1 MIIIQIIKQLQPSIV
16 MPFFFFFN
24 QLTVQTSNTTA
35 TIEIASFKRKV
46 QIETAMG
53 VQKPREQNNYLFEGN
68 KYLAVTCSVTLREKA
83 DM

>member
-1 MIIIQIIKQLQPSIV
+1 
-16 MPFFFFFN
+16 MPFFFFY